1 MRSELVY
8 IATLHYGRND
18 ARDPNLDLFFFFHLT
33 TLQVNVTRLW
43 VTASSALLSFVF
55 IFGNSLRGIYES
67 VVFLFWVHPFDVGD
81 VVVPMGGASGSTS
94 GEASRVEGI
103 RLLTTTLVRLSDGAR
118 GCWPNVKLAAEPVL
132 NLSRSGPKA
141 ESFRVVVDAA
151 AATPEFLA
159 RIRAAADAAAARSP
173 SDFTGDVAVSL
184 SPAAPSADG
193 GGISPLLGGA
203 KVAVSVWWK
212 FAVNGASPR
221 LGAART
227 AMVSAVLGACLGW
240 KEAGEGREGEG
251 EGEGEEGGEGGRSV
265 VVGPS
270 PPLFTL
276 PPFAL
281 AAAAPPAGA
290 ALPPS

>member
-1 MRSELVY
+1 MVRALS
-8 IATLHYGRND
+8 TLNSFVNKI
-18 ARDPNLDLFFFFHLT
+18 ARDPNLNNFFSFFFFPFFFLKT
-33 TLQVNVTRLW
+33 FQVNVTRLW

-67 VVFLFWVHPFDVGD
+67 VVFLFVVHPFDVGD
-81 VVVPMGGASGSTS
+81 VVVPLGGASGSTA

-118 GCWPNVKLAAEPVL
+118 GCWPNAKLAAEPVL

-141 ESFRVVVDAA
+141 ESFRVVVDAS
-151 AATPEFLA
+151 AATPAFLA
-159 RIRAAADAAAARSP
+159 RVKAAAEAAAARSP
-173 SDFTGDVAVSL
+173 SDFTGDLAVNL
-184 SPAAPSADG
+184 APASADG
-193 GGISPLLGGA
+193 SGGAPLLGGA

-212 FAVNGASPR
+212 FSVNGASAR

-240 KEAGEGREGEG
+240 KEGQEGEAG
-251 EGEGEEGGEGGRSV
+251 KEEKEGGGG
-265 VVGPS
+265 GGGGQA
-270 PPLFTL
+270 PLFTL

-281 AAAAPPAGA
+281 APPLAEATCSAAE
-290 ALPPS
+290 

>member
-1 MRSELVY
+1 MAIRKQFS
-8 IATLHYGRND
+8 TLL
-18 ARDPNLDLFFFFHLT
+18 LDRKISLLTLIPTPSSFSFFKLT
-33 TLQVNVTRLW
+33 SIQVNVTRLW

-67 VVFLFWVHPFDVGD
+67 VVFLFVVHPYDIGD
-81 VVVPMGGASGSTS
+81 VILPLGGASGSTS
-94 GEASRVEGI
+94 GDASRVEGI

-141 ESFRVVVDAA
+141 ESFRVVVDASS
-151 AATPEFLA
+151 ATPEFLA
-159 RIRAAADAAAARSP
+159 RIRAAAAAVAARSP
-173 SDFTGDVAVSL
+173 SDFTGDLAVNL
-184 SPAAPSADG
+184 SPATDGSGSG
-193 GGISPLLGGA
+193 GGGNSLLGGA

-212 FAVNGASPR
+212 FSVNGASPR

-240 KEAGEGREGEG
+240 KE
-251 EGEGEEGGEGGRSV
+251 EGGEEEREEGEKKGLA
-265 VVGPS
+265 

-281 AAAAPPAGA
+281 TPVPQAEAATFSFAP
-290 ALPPS
+290 SSS